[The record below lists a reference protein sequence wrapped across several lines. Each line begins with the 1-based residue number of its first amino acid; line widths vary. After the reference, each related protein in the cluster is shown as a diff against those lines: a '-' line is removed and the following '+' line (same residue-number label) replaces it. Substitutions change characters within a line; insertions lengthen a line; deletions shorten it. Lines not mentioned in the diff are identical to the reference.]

1 MTRHLTPE
9 EIELWNKV
17 VNGSLRLQQQKI
29 NSPSSTTLIK
39 RTKQQP
45 KKCIDLHG
53 MTIEQAHATTLQ
65 FLDFWKDQTKSL
77 VFITGKSGIIRQ
89 EFCHW
94 VQNARI
100 EMLNGGGA
108 FRVFLKKKCEFASKK

>member
-9 EIELWNKV
+9 EKELWNKV
-17 VNGSLRLQQQKI
+17 VHGSLQLQPQTI
-29 NSPSSTTLIK
+29 NPPLPTTIK
-39 RTKQQP
+39 KRSKQQP

-53 MTIEQAHATTLQ
+53 MTIQQAHATTLQ
-65 FLDFWKDQTKSL
+65 YLDFWKDQTKSL
-77 VFITGKSGIIRQ
+77 IFITGKSGIIRQ

-100 EMLNGGGA
+100 EPLNGGGA
-108 FRVFLKKKCEFASKK
+108 FRVFLKKK